1 MHARST
7 VKTFAL
13 RIKRVVC
20 NKLKMRRD
28 WTVQKRAIIKMNNN
42 GDYNGCYIL
51 AGEKLVTNLNRQKE
65 GGKKKYLGQNYK
77 LNKY

>member
-51 AGEKLVTNLNRQKE
+51 AEKLVTNLNRQKE